1 MLSDF
6 LCLIRGGGDLGT
18 GVALQL
24 KRIGMPVV
32 VCDLKNPLAVRRR
45 VSLSS
50 AILDK
55 KIEIEEIT
63 GERVDDLSTINDLS
77 STQVV
82 PVIISD
88 SLPTFPISV
97 LVDAR
102 MQKKSMDTKI
112 DDASLV
118 IALGPGF
125 FAGRDCHV
133 VIETMRGPNMGKVIW
148 DGCAEEDTGIPGEVG
163 GLTSER
169 LLRSPSN
176 GEISWVK
183 QIGDL
188 VEKDEV
194 LGSVGD
200 DHILAGT
207 SGVIRGLI
215 NEGTM
220 LETGTKIG
228 DIDPRGVKVDVKK
241 VSDKA
246 LAVGNG
252 VTEAVI
258 EWLGKSKSN
267 L

>member
-1 MLSDF
+1 MISDS

-18 GVALQL
+18 GAAIQL
-24 KRIGMPVV
+24 KRMGMPVT
-32 VCDLKNPLAVRRR
+32 VCDLENPLAVRRK

-63 GERVDDLSTINDLS
+63 GERVDDLSTINDLL
-77 STQVV
+77 STEVV

-97 LVDAR
+97 IVDAR
-102 MQKKSMDTKI
+102 MQKKPMDTKI
-112 DDASLV
+112 DDAALV

-125 FAGRDCHV
+125 FAGKDCHAV
-133 VIETMRGPNMGKVIW
+133 VETMRGPNMGKVIW

-176 GEISWVK
+176 GEICWMK
-183 QIGDL
+183 EIGDL
-188 VEKDEV
+188 VEEDEV

-200 DHILAGT
+200 DDIVAGT
-207 SGVIRGLI
+207 SGIIRGMI
-215 NEGTM
+215 NEGTL
-220 LETGTKIG
+220 LEAGMKIG

-258 EWLGKSKSN
+258 EWLGKSKSS

>member
-125 FAGRDCHV
+125 FAGKDWHV

-220 LETGTKIG
+220 LEAGTKIG
-228 DIDPRGVKVDVKK
+228 DIDPRGMKVDVKK

>member
-24 KRIGMPVV
+24 KRMGMPVV

-125 FAGRDCHV
+125 FASKDCHA

>member
-32 VCDLKNPLAVRRR
+32 VCDLKNPLAVRRK

-188 VEKDEV
+188 VEKDE
-194 LGSVGD
+194 GSHHAAADGGQGATNFEPAE
-200 DHILAGT
+200 IAGA
-207 SGVIRGLI
+207 RH
-215 NEGTM
+215 
-220 LETGTKIG
+220 
-228 DIDPRGVKVDVKK
+228 D
-241 VSDKA
+241 
-246 LAVGNG
+246 NG
-252 VTEAVI
+252 VNRVAGGRVSGDRFRSVNPAHR
-258 EWLGKSKSN
+258 LSSN
-267 L
+267 KYL

>member
-1 MLSDF
+1 MISDS

-18 GVALQL
+18 GAALQL
-24 KRIGMPVV
+24 KRMGMPVA
-32 VCDLKNPLAVRRR
+32 VCDLKNPLAVRRK

-55 KIEIEEIT
+55 KIRIEEIT

-77 STQVV
+77 STEVV

-97 LVDAR
+97 IVDAR
-102 MQKKSMDTKI
+102 MQKKPMDTKI
-112 DDASLV
+112 GDAALV
-118 IALGPGF
+118 VALGPGF
-125 FAGRDCHV
+125 FAGRDCHAV
-133 VIETMRGPNMGKVIW
+133 VETMRGPNMGKVIW
-148 DGCAEEDTGIPGEVG
+148 EGCAEEDTGIPGEVG

-176 GEISWVK
+176 GEICWIK
-183 QIGDL
+183 EIGDL
-188 VEKDEV
+188 VEKDEL

-200 DHILAGT
+200 DDVVAGT
-207 SGVIRGLI
+207 SGIIRGMI
-215 NEGTM
+215 NEGTL
-220 LETGTKIG
+220 LEAGMKIG
-228 DIDPRGVKVDVKK
+228 DIDPRGVEVDVKK

-258 EWLGKSKSN
+258 EWLGKSKSS

>member
-220 LETGTKIG
+220 LEAGMKIG
-228 DIDPRGVKVDVKK
+228 DIDPRGMKVDVKK

>member
-1 MLSDF
+1 MISDY

-24 KRIGMPVV
+24 KRKGMPVV
-32 VCDLKNPLAVRRR
+32 VFDLENPLAVRRK

-55 KIEIEEIT
+55 KIEIEEII
-63 GERVDDLSTINDLS
+63 GERVDDLSNVDDFTF
-77 STQVV
+77 TTVV
-82 PVIISD
+82 PVLISD
-88 SLPTFPISV
+88 TLPTFPISV
-97 LVDAR
+97 IVDAR
-102 MQKKSMDTKI
+102 MMKNPMDTKI
-112 DDASLV
+112 DDAALV
-118 IALGPGF
+118 VALGPGF
-125 FAGRDCHV
+125 FAGRDCHA

-176 GEISWVK
+176 GEVCWMK
-183 QIGDL
+183 EIGDL
-188 VEKDEV
+188 VEKDEL

-200 DHILAGT
+200 DDVLAGT
-207 SGVIRGLI
+207 SGIIRGMI
-215 NEGTM
+215 NEGTL
-220 LETGTKIG
+220 LETGMKIG

-258 EWLGKSKSN
+258 EWLGKNKSS

>member
-148 DGCAEEDTGIPGEVG
+148 DGCVEEDTGIPGEVG

-194 LGSVGD
+194 LGSVSD

-220 LETGTKIG
+220 LEAGTKIG

>member
-55 KIEIEEIT
+55 KIKIEEIT

-194 LGSVGD
+194 LGCVGD

-220 LETGTKIG
+220 LEAGTKIG

>member
-220 LETGTKIG
+220 LEAGTKIG

>member
-1 MLSDF
+1 MISDS

-18 GVALQL
+18 GAAIQL
-24 KRIGMPVV
+24 KRMGMPVT
-32 VCDLKNPLAVRRR
+32 VCDLENPLAVRRK

-77 STQVV
+77 STEVV

-97 LVDAR
+97 IVDAR
-102 MQKKSMDTKI
+102 MQKKPMDTKI
-112 DDASLV
+112 DDAALV

-125 FAGRDCHV
+125 FAGKDCHAV
-133 VIETMRGPNMGKVIW
+133 VETIRGPNMGKVIW

-163 GLTSER
+163 GFTSER

-176 GEISWVK
+176 GEICWMK
-183 QIGDL
+183 EIGDL
-188 VEKDEV
+188 VEKDEL

-200 DHILAGT
+200 DDVVAGT
-207 SGVIRGLI
+207 SGIIRGMI
-215 NEGTM
+215 NEGTL
-220 LETGTKIG
+220 LEAGMKIG

-258 EWLGKSKSN
+258 EWLGKSKSS

>member
-24 KRIGMPVV
+24 KRMGMPVV

-228 DIDPRGVKVDVKK
+228 DIDPGGVKVDVKK

>member
-125 FAGRDCHV
+125 FAGKDCHV

-220 LETGTKIG
+220 LEAGTKIG
-228 DIDPRGVKVDVKK
+228 DIDPRGMKVDVKK

>member
-125 FAGRDCHV
+125 FASKDCHA

>member
-148 DGCAEEDTGIPGEVG
+148 DGCA
-163 GLTSER
+163 
-169 LLRSPSN
+169 
-176 GEISWVK
+176 
-183 QIGDL
+183 
-188 VEKDEV
+188 
-194 LGSVGD
+194 
-200 DHILAGT
+200 
-207 SGVIRGLI
+207 
-215 NEGTM
+215 
-220 LETGTKIG
+220 
-228 DIDPRGVKVDVKK
+228 
-241 VSDKA
+241 
-246 LAVGNG
+246 
-252 VTEAVI
+252 
-258 EWLGKSKSN
+258 
-267 L
+267 

>member
-1 MLSDF
+1 MISDY

-24 KRIGMPVV
+24 KRKGMPVV
-32 VCDLKNPLAVRRR
+32 VFDLENPLAVRRK

-55 KIEIEEIT
+55 KIEIEEII
-63 GERVDDLSTINDLS
+63 GERVDDLSNVDDFTFTN
-77 STQVV
+77 VV
-82 PVIISD
+82 PVLISD
-88 SLPTFPISV
+88 TLPTFPISV
-97 LVDAR
+97 IVDAR
-102 MQKKSMDTKI
+102 MMKNPMDTKI
-112 DDASLV
+112 DDAELV
-118 IALGPGF
+118 VALGPGF
-125 FAGRDCHV
+125 FAGRDCHA

-176 GEISWVK
+176 GEVSWMK
-183 QIGDL
+183 EIGDL
-188 VEKDEV
+188 VEKDEL

-200 DHILAGT
+200 DDVLAGT
-207 SGVIRGLI
+207 SGIIRGMI
-215 NEGTM
+215 NEGTL
-220 LETGTKIG
+220 LETGMKIG

-258 EWLGKSKSN
+258 EWLGKNKSS

>member
-220 LETGTKIG
+220 LEAGTKIG
-228 DIDPRGVKVDVKK
+228 DIDPRGMKVDVKK

>member
-24 KRIGMPVV
+24 KRMGMPVV

>member
-1 MLSDF
+1 VLSDF

-24 KRIGMPVV
+24 KRMGMPVV

-125 FAGRDCHV
+125 FASKDCHA

>member
-1 MLSDF
+1 VLSDF

>member
-24 KRIGMPVV
+24 KRMGMPVV

-77 STQVV
+77 STQVF

-97 LVDAR
+97 IVDAR
-102 MQKKSMDTKI
+102 MQKKPMDTKI
-112 DDASLV
+112 DDAALV

-125 FAGRDCHV
+125 FAGRDCHAV
-133 VIETMRGPNMGKVIW
+133 VETMRGPNMGKVIW

-176 GEISWVK
+176 GGLCWMKE
-183 QIGDL
+183 IGDL
-188 VEKDEV
+188 VEEDEV

-200 DHILAGT
+200 DDIVAGT
-207 SGVIRGLI
+207 SGIIRGMI
-215 NEGTM
+215 NEGTL
-220 LETGTKIG
+220 LEAGMKIG

-258 EWLGKSKSN
+258 EWLGKNKSS

>member
-1 MLSDF
+1 VLSDF

-220 LETGTKIG
+220 LEAGTKIG
-228 DIDPRGVKVDVKK
+228 DIDPRGMKVDVKK